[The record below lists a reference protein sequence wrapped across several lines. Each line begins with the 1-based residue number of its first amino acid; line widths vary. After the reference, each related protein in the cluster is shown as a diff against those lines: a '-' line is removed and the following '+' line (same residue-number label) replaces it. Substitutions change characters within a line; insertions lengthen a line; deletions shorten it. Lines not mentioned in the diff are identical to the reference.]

1 MDFALL
7 LAAAVITA
15 CVFCNRISNKFGI
28 PMLLAF
34 ILLGMFFG
42 SDGVVHI
49 PFDNFKAAEQI
60 CSVALIFIMFYGGFG
75 TKWSVAKPVVG
86 RAVLLSSA
94 GVILTAG
101 MTGLFCFFALK
112 IEPEESF
119 LIGALISSTDA
130 ASVFSIL
137 RSRRL
142 NLKYRTA
149 SLLEVESGS
158 NDPCS
163 YMLTTIL
170 LGIMSGKGIG
180 AGDIALTLSAQILFG
195 LGAGGILSYMTVG
208 ILKKF
213 SFTTEGFDAVFVF
226 GMVLFSYAV
235 PTAIGGNGYL
245 SAYIFGIL
253 LGNRK
258 LKTKKALVHFFDG
271 ITGLMQMLLFFLLG
285 LLSFPSKMPE
295 ILGVGFAIAIFLTFI
310 ARPAAVVLL
319 LGPFHSRLNQQIFIS
334 AAGLRGAA
342 SIVFAIMAVTSG
354 AAISYDVFH
363 IVFFIVLFSILLQ
376 GTLLPFAAR
385 KLDMIDEKEDVL
397 KTFSDYTE
405 EVPVQF
411 IEFRVKK
418 NHPWAGSMVKDIL
431 LPPETLLVQIRRKD
445 SKEMVTPDGN
455 TVLNEGDR
463 MVLSARANGIAKDV
477 ELSEITLDGENE
489 WAEKRISDINLE
501 AGRLVVMVQRGED
514 VIIPNGK
521 TLLQEGDVLVIKE
534 SRSPIMKRREKR

>member
-1 MDFALL
+1 MNLYLFF
-7 LAAAVITA
+7 AAAVIVA
-15 CVFCNRISNKFGI
+15 CVFCNRVSNKFGV

-42 SDGVVHI
+42 SDGVVRI

-60 CSVALIFIMFYGGFG
+60 CSIALIFIMFYGGYG
-75 TKWSVAKPVVG
+75 TKWSAAKPVVG
-86 RAVLLSSA
+86 RAVLLSTA
-94 GVILTAG
+94 GVVFTAG
-101 MTGLFCFFALK
+101 LTGLFCFFALK
-112 IEPEESF
+112 MELAESF
-119 LIGALISSTDA
+119 LIGSLISSTDA

-170 LGIMSGKGIG
+170 LGVMSKSGIS
-180 AGDIALTLSAQILFG
+180 AGMIVTTLLLQILFG
-195 LGAGGILSYMTVG
+195 LGSGILLAYITAW

-213 SFTTEGFDAVFVF
+213 PFTTEGFDAIFVF
-226 GMVLFSYAV
+226 GMVLLSYAI

-245 SAYIFGIL
+245 SAYLFGIF

-258 LKTKKALVHFFDG
+258 QKANKALIHFFDG

-295 ILGVGFAIAIFLTFI
+295 IFGIGLAIAAFLTFV
-310 ARPAAVVLL
+310 ARPLAVFLL
-319 LGPFHSRLNQQIFIS
+319 LGPFRSKINQQLFVS

-342 SIVFAIMAVTSG
+342 SIVFAIMAVTSE
-354 AAISYDVFH
+354 AVISYDVFH

-376 GTLLPFAAR
+376 GTLLPYVAG

-397 KTFSDYTE
+397 KTFSDYTK

-418 NHPWAGSMVKDIL
+418 NHPWAGSMVKEIL

-445 SKEMVTPDGN
+445 SREMVTPDGS

-477 ELSEITLDGENE
+477 ELSEITLESGDAWIG
-489 WAEKRISDINLE
+489 KRISDINLDQ
-501 AGRLVVMVQRGED
+501 GRLVVMVQREED
-514 VIIPNGK
+514 VIIPNGR

-534 SRSPIMKRREKR
+534 SCC